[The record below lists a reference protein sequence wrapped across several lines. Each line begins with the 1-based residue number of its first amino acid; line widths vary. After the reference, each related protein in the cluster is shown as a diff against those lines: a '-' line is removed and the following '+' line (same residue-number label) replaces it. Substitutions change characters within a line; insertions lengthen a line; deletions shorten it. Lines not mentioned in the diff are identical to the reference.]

1 MIIKQRD
8 WALNECC
15 CVDEYMFIL
24 SLSHMGMTVMLL
36 GRQVIDS
43 KLGGGVNGRG
53 KFFPP
58 LFSPGFQLVSPQ
70 SHTFY
75 SSLTACD
82 SGVIRPKNFKG
93 GELAQQQPPIKDHQV
108 EGLDPE

>member
-1 MIIKQRD
+1 MIPS
-8 WALNECC
+8 WGAGLM
-15 CVDEYMFIL
+15 DEESFP
-24 SLSHMGMTVMLL
+24 
-36 GRQVIDS
+36 
-43 KLGGGVNGRG
+43 
-53 KFFPP
+53 PP